1 MYADRTGKASAMELP
16 KLLVPCQGRAYI
28 AVEQLQSA
36 AGALE
41 AAGEAD
47 AAQHSH
53 AAQPPE
59 SAWDSVHQVTWAS
72 VT

>member
-1 MYADRTGKASAMELP
+1 MSQARVTEVTFDVLRSHGQDLDNGAAQAIGAWLGHS
-16 KLLVPCQGRAYI
+16 
-28 AVEQLQSA
+28 VEQLQSA

-59 SAWDSVHQVTWAS
+59 SA
-72 VT
+72 